1 MRRNMTS
8 AQVSATATLPRGW
21 IILGL
26 ALVSWVVVAAMVS
39 GMMQMFSFVSA
50 AL

>member
-8 AQVSATATLPRGW
+8 AQVSAPTTMPKGW

-26 ALVSWVVVAAMVS
+26 ALVSWVVVAAMVG
-39 GMMQMFSFVSA
+39 GMTQMFSLVSA